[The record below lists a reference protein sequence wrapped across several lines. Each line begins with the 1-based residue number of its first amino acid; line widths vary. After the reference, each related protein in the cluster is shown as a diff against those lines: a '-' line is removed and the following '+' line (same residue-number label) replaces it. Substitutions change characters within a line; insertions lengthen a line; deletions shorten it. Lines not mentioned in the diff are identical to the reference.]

1 MRHMNNSKTLDLK
14 LLSEIKTP
22 SQLRVVGF
30 SGDHLIIERLKEM
43 GLHKG
48 LELEYIGR
56 APLKGPMIYR
66 FGNTVLALRAKEAA
80 CIQIQTA

>member
-1 MRHMNNSKTLDLK
+1 MNNSQVLGLK

-22 SQLRVVGF
+22 SRLQVIGF

-48 LELEYIGR
+48 LEIEFVGR
-56 APLKGPMIYR
+56 APLQGPMIYR
-66 FGNTVLALRAKEAA
+66 FGNTILALRAQEAA